1 MKIDIDDEVYAWLE
15 ARVKGFESP
24 NDVLRREV
32 LGAPA
37 AKSKSPSGGEKGSL
51 WAYISAGLIEPGD
64 ELIHIQK
71 RKGNTFLATVDPDGW
86 IVTNLGR
93 YKQPSPAL
101 REQTGSEINGW
112 GQWTH
117 VNSGKSLHQLKT
129 DSDGASAS
137 D

>member
-32 LGAPA
+32 LGAPTA
-37 AKSKSPSGGEKGSL
+37 NAKSPSDGEKGSL
-51 WAYISAGLIEPGD
+51 WAYITAGLIEPGD

-71 RKGNTFLATVDPDGW
+71 RKGNTFRAAVDADGW
-86 IVTNLGR
+86 IVTDRSR

-101 REQTGSEINGW
+101 KEKTGSEINGW
-112 GQWTH
+112 YQWTH
-117 VNSGKSLHQLKT
+117 VKSDKTLHQLKT
-129 DSDGASAS
+129 DNEGAISD